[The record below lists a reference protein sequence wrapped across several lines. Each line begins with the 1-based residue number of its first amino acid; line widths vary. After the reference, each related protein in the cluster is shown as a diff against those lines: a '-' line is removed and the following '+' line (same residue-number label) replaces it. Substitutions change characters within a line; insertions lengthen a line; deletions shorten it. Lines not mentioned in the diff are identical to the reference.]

1 MFLKATWEEEQKSH
15 QKELD
20 ELQARVTD
28 LKVRPRWPVLLP
40 TNQFRR
46 RVVHDLTI
54 LVVYDVQGQNE
65 VLHAHLQSLMSKS
78 AQIQAAA
85 GEVSE
90 GYTPSGEEKTIEE
103 LRQLVGYLKK
113 EREIVECKHELAHQ
127 EATRCVRRFLLF
139 FDPLKFII
147 DLVFSFLFLLRRYR
161 QQWEHATRALD
172 EVRGKLHAEQ
182 ER

>member
-15 QKELD
+15 QKELV

-28 LKVRPRWPVLLP
+28 LKVRSPRTKFVADKPVSAQSAPMISPFSL
-40 TNQFRR
+40 FM
-46 RVVHDLTI
+46 
-54 LVVYDVQGQNE
+54 DVQGQNE

-127 EATRCVRRFLLF
+127 EATRCVRRFFALF
-139 FDPLKFII
+139 
-147 DLVFSFLFLLRRYR
+147 
-161 QQWEHATRALD
+161 
-172 EVRGKLHAEQ
+172 
-182 ER
+182 

>member
-1 MFLKATWEEEQKSH
+1 MSCRHAS
-15 QKELD
+15 
-20 ELQARVTD
+20 
-28 LKVRPRWPVLLP
+28 P
-40 TNQFRR
+40 TSRYDPAGQCCCRQTSFGVACPN
-46 RVVHDLTI
+46 DLTI
-54 LVVYDVQGQNE
+54 FVVYDVQGQNE

-127 EATRCVRRFLLF
+127 EATRCVHRFF
-139 FDPLKFII
+139 
-147 DLVFSFLFLLRRYR
+147 
-161 QQWEHATRALD
+161 AL
-172 EVRGKLHAEQ
+172 
-182 ER
+182 

>member
-1 MFLKATWEEEQKSH
+1 VQPHDIFIIAFADVCICVFKATWEEEQKSH

-20 ELQARVTD
+20 ELQARVAD
-28 LKVRPRWPVLLP
+28 LKVRCPLASLLP
-40 TNQFRR
+40 TNPFRR
-46 RVVHDLTI
+46 SVPNDLTI
-54 LVVYDVQGQNE
+54 FVVYNVQGQNE

-127 EATRCVRRFLLF
+127 EATRCVRRFRSL
-139 FDPLKFII
+139 PLNDIN
-147 DLVFSFLFLLRRYR
+147 
-161 QQWEHATRALD
+161 
-172 EVRGKLHAEQ
+172 LHY
-182 ER
+182 

>member
-1 MFLKATWEEEQKSH
+1 
-15 QKELD
+15 
-20 ELQARVTD
+20 V
-28 LKVRPRWPVLLP
+28 P
-40 TNQFRR
+40 N
-46 RVVHDLTI
+46 DLTI
-54 LVVYDVQGQNE
+54 FIVYDVQGQNE

-127 EATRCVRRFLLF
+127 EATRCVRRFRSLT
-139 FDPLKFII
+139 PLNLNFLI
-147 DLVFSFLFLLRRYR
+147 DLIFSFLFLLLRRYR